1 MFTKILTK
9 TEFYL
14 YYNGK
19 LIYKKWLLNNTDR
32 IFQNYKI
39 WKER

>member
-19 LIYKKWLLNNTDR
+19 LIYKKWLTSNMGR
-32 IFQNYKI
+32 IFQDYKI
-39 WKER
+39 WKNQ

>member
-14 YYNGK
+14 YFKGK
-19 LIYKKWLLNNTDR
+19 LIYKKWLTTNASR
-32 IFQNYKI
+32 IF
-39 WKER
+39 